1 MNKQT
6 HQLVFN
12 AARGCIMVVSE
23 AAQRQ
28 GKRPGCAAGQR
39 VARSVALAWAL
50 TGLGAALVQAQIIAD
65 PTAPGNQ
72 RPTVLGTPNGAPL
85 VNIQTPSAAG
95 VSRNTYQQFD
105 VGAPGVVL
113 NNSRTN
119 VQSQL
124 GGWVQGNPWLATG
137 EARIILNEVN
147 SQNPSYLN
155 GFIEVAGRRA
165 EVIIANPAGI
175 QVNGGGFINASR
187 ATLTTGTPI
196 MNGGNLEGY
205 RVQRGT
211 IRVDVKGLNASLT
224 DYTGILA
231 RAIELNAQVH
241 AQQLDMVTGVNE
253 VLAASGEVQSSTT
266 DSTSSSSPSFALDVS
281 ELGGMYAGH
290 IRLVGTEAGVG
301 VRHHG
306 TLAASVGDVQIDAN
320 GWLSSAG
327 RIEARQG
334 HVRIQTTGAQ
344 DHSGVLLAAGNL
356 TLHSGTSA
364 DRQALTHSGQSRA
377 GLEAHILASDMR
389 NNGQLDAQRL
399 DVVVINLSNRGEIW
413 QTGAQA
419 LDVQAGQLSNE
430 AGAALGQVLAANSA
444 NTPSTPTT
452 PSGPEAGTDA
462 TPTNP
467 SQPAQPNQPAPT
479 QLAAG
484 QVKVAEQLLQED
496 GAVLASEGDMH
507 LSSLQTLSNAGD
519 VCVHTLQ
526 AQGDRFENTAGT
538 VWARNVSIDT
548 QAVEQAQGAQ
558 LYGQSSLNLQADTLS
573 NAGLIQSGADAQLE
587 VAQALNNSGTLA
599 AAIDVVLSANDID
612 NTDGQIV
619 AGRDLQVQAANT
631 LNNTRGVLSAQRQLA
646 VRDTANFLQPQEVQ
660 VRQLQVVNTQGRIV
674 ANSTTDASTSA
685 VDIQAKRL
693 NLDDGTLHSGGD
705 MALDLVGSLHTQSGQ
720 NVRAGRHLQV
730 QLHGVGDSTF
740 SNAGQWQAGQNLTVR
755 ADHIDNQAGGELSSQ
770 ATTSLS
776 TLQNASG
783 SVTNRGLVDGVDT
796 RVQTHTLTNTCTG
809 RVFGD
814 RVAVAAHTLTNR
826 EETVG
831 GLTQAGTI
839 AARARLDIGAQH
851 ITNRE
856 GALLFSSGDMAVGG
870 ALDADFRAKTD
881 GSDNA
886 QTLNNNS
893 AKMES
898 LGDMALASDVLRNTN
913 DHLTWSI
920 EADETTKHR
929 EDFSSTLYRTYT
941 QTSQKGVVNQSTP
954 GQIVAASNMAL
965 TVKNQG
971 LNQDSLILAGG
982 DISGDAGSLENQ
994 STQVSAPTL
1003 RNGTTYDWGTV
1014 GDDCNFFGSKC
1025 DPEYGWRSNPYSE
1038 TIARQVA
1045 LPTTRFE
1052 QQVSPSGSGHTVSA
1066 RRTVGSLANAG
1077 TTNNPSNPGAALD
1090 SNAAPSIVL
1099 PGSSLFT
1106 IHPASNARYFVE
1118 TDPRFANYRQ
1128 WLSSDYL
1135 LTASGFKPEDT
1146 QKRLGDGFY
1155 EQKLIREQ
1163 VAALTGYRFLGD
1175 YRSDEAQYQALMTSG
1190 STFAQAHQLRPGIAL
1205 TGAQMAQLTSDIV
1218 WLVTRD
1224 VQLPDGSTTTALVP
1238 QVYLSLRS
1246 GDLAANGYLYGGAN
1260 ANVGSLISA
1269 RSIEL
1274 ALSGDLKNSGTVAG
1288 RQLLD
1293 ISAKNIE
1300 NTGLLQG
1307 GVALLQAEEDIDVIG
1322 GQVVAQTGLRVQA
1335 GENFTLAST
1344 QAEGVGQAGKGV
1356 FASRQIDRVAG
1367 LYVSDAAGV
1376 LLANAG
1382 GDMNLIA
1389 AQLHNAGTGATQ
1401 LQAGGDFNLATL
1413 QTGMSSDV
1421 THDAQNYARV
1431 QMSQEV
1437 GTQISGGGAVNI
1449 QAQNDINAR
1458 AAEIN
1463 VQGALS
1469 LQSTD
1474 GSVNIEAGQSTE
1486 GIQTGSHLQ
1495 AGGWLAS
1502 KAVTQTSNT
1511 QITTAQGSELG
1522 GQTVSIQS
1530 GADTRIVGSNLLA
1543 DERLD
1548 IQAGGDLSIEAAQN
1562 TQSSSQFQQTRRSG
1576 VFGSGGLG
1584 ITIGSQQQST
1594 DAQNQRTTAAA
1605 STVGAIDGDV
1615 NLSAGQ
1621 AFTQR
1626 GSDVLTPAGDIN
1638 ISAQKVDITEA
1649 REMGSQRSEQKFKQS
1664 GLTVGLGGGIIGTA
1678 QVSIQGLEGVVGGG
1692 SKRNQTLNALIAYGK
1707 SSDLYEQ
1714 GKAVQAA
1721 AGESG
1726 LSGAAAASGIKVSVS
1741 VGSSSSQSNSLTQ
1754 TNTGAG
1760 STVKAGGSVN
1770 IKATGQS
1777 VGEGDLTVQG
1787 IRVSAAKDVTLS
1799 ATQDVNILASADTE
1813 SNRSRNSSSSTS
1825 VGVSFGVGAGSAGL
1839 SLDIA
1844 ASRGKGQANSDST
1857 THNNSLIEAGQT
1869 ANITSG
1875 KDTNVVGGNVKA
1887 QQLTANVGGNLNV
1900 ESLQDTATSKADQKT
1915 TGIAVSIPIVG
1926 TGGSASLSQTQQKS
1940 RSNYASVNEQS
1951 GITAGDGGFQLN
1963 VGGNTDLKGA
1973 IIAGSSDASK
1983 NTLTTQTLTT
1993 SDISNSM
2000 SASASSS
2007 GTSVGT
2013 NMMDGKYAM
2022 AKAVAGNLLNNG
2034 KASQSDASTTTSAI
2048 SAAQVTVGGKTTD
2061 TSKDQLTNNNGKAVS
2076 TDTSNTNRTLAKADV
2091 AGLQKSAQDQQ
2102 ASNMLV
2108 LNALTVVG
2116 DKIYRKDTEQKRLDR
2131 ISCESAN
2138 KENCS
2143 RQENV
2148 TLDQVKAVNGK
2159 ITAINNGMLNTED
2172 QAAIIAYM
2180 QSTGMQLQDGVLVV
2194 VNPKIND
2201 VMSEAAWVAWK
2212 KVEQVF
2218 GFGTSSAGELNLALQ
2233 TIAAAQG
2240 AKLDTNSHSA
2250 GNFAVDEMLRKLQE
2264 SGATNAAVG
2273 AVTMF
2278 GSPVNAQDTSDKV
2291 NAVTSGQ
2298 GTTKQA
2304 THVNDFVGTL
2314 FGGNTPTGGNSNT
2327 GALPAHS
2334 SYTGEL
2340 ILSNKDTPQLPGVDV
2355 LSPEKIKE
2363 LTDKSWGFSQPVV
2376 VPPRT
2381 KSTQEGEAK

>member
-1 MNKQT
+1 MNKQN

-28 GKRPGCAAGQR
+28 GKRPGCVTGQR

-50 TGLGAALVQAQIIAD
+50 TGLGAALVHAQIIAD
-65 PTAPGNQ
+65 PTAPGQQ

-105 VGAPGVVL
+105 VGTPGAVL

-175 QVNGGGFINASR
+175 QVNGAGFINASR
-187 ATLTTGTPI
+187 ATLTTGTPV
-196 MNGGNLEGY
+196 MSGGNLEGY

-211 IRVDVKGLNASLT
+211 IRIDGKGLDASLT
-224 DYTGILA
+224 DYTGVLS
-231 RAIELNAQVH
+231 RAIEVNAKVH

-253 VLAASGEVQSSTT
+253 VQAATGEVQSGSAG
-266 DSTSSSSPSFALDVS
+266 STSGQQPSFALDVS

-306 TLAASVGDVQIDAN
+306 TMAASVGDVQVDAN

-334 HVRIQTTGAQ
+334 HVRIQTTGTQ
-344 DHSGVLLAAGNL
+344 NHSGVLLAAGNL

-364 DRQALTHSGQSRA
+364 DRQAFTHSGQARA
-377 GLEAHILASDMR
+377 GLEAHVRAGDMS
-389 NNGQLDAQRL
+389 NTGQLDAQRL
-399 DVVVINLSNRGEIW
+399 DVEVASLNNRGEIW

-419 LDVQAGQLSNE
+419 LHVQAGQLSNE
-430 AGAALGQVLAANSA
+430 AGAVLGQVLEDNSA
-444 NTPSTPTT
+444 NTPSPDTTTPDTPTT
-452 PSGPEAGTDA
+452 PSGSEAGTDA
-462 TPTNP
+462 TPTDPN
-467 SQPAQPNQPAPT
+467 QPAQPDQPAPT

-507 LSSLQTLSNAGD
+507 LASLQALSNAGD
-519 VCVHTLQ
+519 VRVHTLQ
-526 AQGDRFENTAGT
+526 AQGERFENTAGT

-548 QAVEQAQGAQ
+548 QAFEQAQGAQ
-558 LYGQSSLNLQADTLS
+558 LYGQSVLNLQADTLS

-587 VAQALNNSGTLA
+587 VAQVLSNSGTLA
-599 AAIDVVLSANDID
+599 AATDLVLEANDID

-646 VRDTANFLQPQEVQ
+646 VRDAAATLRPQEVQ
-660 VRQLQVVNTQGRIV
+660 ARQLQVVNSQGRIV
-674 ANSTTDASTSA
+674 ANSTTDAASSA
-685 VDIQAKRL
+685 VDIQAKSL
-693 NLDDGTLHSGGD
+693 ILDDGTLHSGGD
-705 MALDLVGSLHTQSGQ
+705 MAIDLVGSLHTQSGQ
-720 NVRAGRHLQV
+720 NVRAGGDLSV
-730 QLHGVGDSTF
+730 QLHGNGDSTF
-740 SNAGQWQAGQNLTVR
+740 RNAGQWQAGQNLTVR
-755 ADHIDNQAGGELSSQ
+755 ADHIDNHASGELSSQ

-796 RVQTHTLTNTCTG
+796 RAQTHTLTNTGTG

-814 RVAVAAHTLTNR
+814 RVAVAAHTLINR
-826 EETVG
+826 EETASDV
-831 GLTQAGTI
+831 TKAGTI
-839 AARARLDIGAQH
+839 AARERLDIGAQH

-856 GALLFSSGDMAVGG
+856 GALLFSAVDMAVGG
-870 ALDADFRAKTD
+870 ALDGDFRAKTD

-886 QTLNNNS
+886 ETLNNNS
-893 AKMES
+893 ATIES
-898 LGDMALASDVLRNTN
+898 LGDMALATDVLRNTN

-920 EADETTKHR
+920 EADETTQHR
-929 EDFSSTLYRTYT
+929 EDFSSALYRTYT
-941 QTSQKGVVNQSTP
+941 QTTQKGVVDQSAP
-954 GQIVAASNMAL
+954 GQIVAAGNMEL
-965 TVKNQG
+965 TVQDQG

-982 DISGDAGSLENQ
+982 TISGDVGALENQ

-1003 RNGTTYDWGTV
+1003 RSGTTYDWGTV
-1014 GDDCNFFGSKC
+1014 GEDCDFFGSKC

-1066 RRTVGSLANAG
+1066 RGSVGSLASAG
-1077 TTNNPSNPGAALD
+1077 TTSNPSNPGAAVD
-1090 SNAAPSIVL
+1090 ASAAPSIVL

-1190 STFAQAHQLRPGIAL
+1190 ATFAQAHQLRPGIAL
-1205 TGAQMAQLTSDIV
+1205 TGAQVAQLTSDIV

-1238 QVYLSLRS
+1238 QVYLSPRS
-1246 GDLAANGYLYGGAN
+1246 GDLAANGYLYGGPN

-1300 NTGLLQG
+1300 NTGLLRG
-1307 GVALLQAEEDIDVIG
+1307 DVALLQAEEDIDVIG
-1322 GQVVAQTGLRVQA
+1322 GQVVAQTGLSVQA
-1335 GENFTLAST
+1335 GEEFTLAST
-1344 QAEGVGQAGKGV
+1344 LAEGVGQADKGV

-1376 LLANAG
+1376 LLASAG
-1382 GDMNLIA
+1382 GDMNLLA
-1389 AQLHNAGTGATQ
+1389 AQVHNAGKGVTQ
-1401 LQAGGDFNLATL
+1401 LQAGDKLNLGAV
-1413 QTGMSSDV
+1413 QTGMSTDV

-1431 QMSQEV
+1431 QMGQEV

-1449 QAQNDINAR
+1449 VAQNDLSAR
-1458 AAEIN
+1458 AAMLN
-1463 VQGALS
+1463 AQGALS

-1474 GSVNIEAGQSTE
+1474 GSVNIEAGQSSE

-1511 QITTAQGSELG
+1511 QNTIAQASELG
-1522 GQTVSIQS
+1522 GQSVNISAGQ
-1530 GADTRIVGSNLLA
+1530 DLRVQGSNVLA
-1543 DERLD
+1543 DEDVVLAAQR
-1548 IQAGGDLSIEAAQN
+1548 DLQIEAAQN
-1562 TQSSSQFQQTRRSG
+1562 SSSSSSFNETKKSG
-1576 VFGSGGLG
+1576 LMSGGGLSV
-1584 ITIGSQQQST
+1584 TIGKQVQSLDQGQQQ
-1594 DAQNQRTTAAA
+1594 TTAAV
-1605 STVGAIDGDV
+1605 STVGSIGGNV
-1615 NLSAGQ
+1615 SLTAGQ
-1621 AFTQR
+1621 TYTQT
-1626 GSDVLTPAGDIN
+1626 GSDVLSPAGNIDIN
-1638 ISAQKVDITEA
+1638 AQAVNITEA
-1649 REMGSQRSEQKFKQS
+1649 RETGSQSSEQRFKQS
-1664 GLTVGLGGGIIGTA
+1664 GLTVGLGGGIIDTA
-1678 QVSIQGLEGVVGGG
+1678 QAAIQGLEGVVGGG

-1721 AGESG
+1721 AGEKG
-1726 LSGAAAASGIKVSVS
+1726 VSGAAAASGIKVSVS
-1741 VGSSSSQSNSLTQ
+1741 VGSSSSQSNSVTK

-1770 IKATGQS
+1770 IKATGQAE
-1777 VGEGDLTVQG
+1777 GEGDLTIQG
-1787 IRVSAAKDVTLS
+1787 SKVSANDEVNLS
-1799 ATQDVNILASADTE
+1799 AIMDVNILASANTE
-1813 SNRSRNSSSSTS
+1813 SNRNINKSSSTS
-1825 VGVSFGVGAGSAGL
+1825 VGVSFGVGPGSAGL

-1844 ASRGKGQANSDST
+1844 ASRGKGQGNSDSIT
-1857 THNNSLIEAGQT
+1857 YNNSLIEAGQ
-1869 ANITSG
+1869 AVNITSG
-1875 KDTNVVGGNVKA
+1875 ADTSVVGGNVKA
-1887 QQLTANVGGNLNV
+1887 KQVTANVGGDLNIV
-1900 ESLQDTATSKADQKT
+1900 SVQDTAASKADQKT

-1926 TGGSASLSQTQQKS
+1926 TGGSASLSQNKQS
-1940 RSNYASVNEQS
+1940 SNSNYASVNEQS

-1973 IIAGSSDASK
+1973 TIAGSSDASK

-2000 SASASSS
+2000 NASASSS
-2007 GTSVGT
+2007 GTTVGT
-2013 NMMDGKYAM
+2013 NMLDGKYALT
-2022 AKAVAGNLLNNG
+2022 KAVAGNLLNNG

-2048 SAAQVTVGGKTTD
+2048 SAAQVAVGGKTTD
-2061 TSKDQLTNNNGKAVS
+2061 TSKDGLTDSNGKAVS

-2091 AGLQKSAQDQQ
+2091 AELQKTAQQKQADNMLAFKAATTVSDPINRAMTADKKIVLQTCQADGQCVQKRVNAEDVKMGPDGKVYVFNNGIMNNEAQALDNAAKQSSAQANQEGVYVIINPHTGNVVSEIIYAGIDKLNEMMGGVLPI
-2102 ASNMLV
+2102 SNAAEANIDLRNTAQTQGGQV
-2108 LNALTVVG
+2108 VEVNHSRGSLTSSNATAEQINQGIRNAPIESVTFNGAAANAQRMADRVETVTGGTGTV
-2116 DKIYRKDTEQKRLDR
+2116 Q
-2131 ISCESAN
+2131 
-2138 KENCS
+2138 
-2143 RQENV
+2143 
-2148 TLDQVKAVNGK
+2148 
-2159 ITAINNGMLNTED
+2159 
-2172 QAAIIAYM
+2172 
-2180 QSTGMQLQDGVLVV
+2180 QSTHKDDL
-2194 VNPKIND
+2194 I
-2201 VMSEAAWVAWK
+2201 
-2212 KVEQVF
+2212 
-2218 GFGTSSAGELNLALQ
+2218 GTV
-2233 TIAAAQG
+2233 I
-2240 AKLDTNSHSA
+2240 
-2250 GNFAVDEMLRKLQE
+2250 
-2264 SGATNAAVG
+2264 
-2273 AVTMF
+2273 
-2278 GSPVNAQDTSDKV
+2278 
-2291 NAVTSGQ
+2291 
-2298 GTTKQA
+2298 
-2304 THVNDFVGTL
+2304 
-2314 FGGNTPTGGNSNT
+2314 GGNAPTGGRDASV
-2327 GALPAHS
+2327 GAAHTN
-2334 SYTGEL
+2334 YG
-2340 ILSNKDTPQLPGVDV
+2340 PGVNEDV
-2355 LSPEKIKE
+2355 KEKV
-2363 LTDKSWGFSQPVV
+2363 WGNDVGSVPVIVQPTNSQV
-2376 VPPRT
+2376 
-2381 KSTQEGEAK
+2381 GAK